1 MSHLDKLR
9 KSIENM
15 SLDELREH
23 VRQMRGDRRVS
34 KEPRREKKATAR
46 RSNSAKGKTSKAID
60 KMTPDQLAALLA
72 ELEGD
77 GDASSG
83 DTTS

>member
-9 KSIENM
+9 KSIEHM

-23 VRQMRGDRRVS
+23 VRTMRGDRRVS
-34 KEPRREKKATAR
+34 KERRGEKKVKAR
-46 RSNSAKGKTSKAID
+46 RSSGAKDKTSKALD
-60 KMTPDQLAALLA
+60 KMTPEQMAALLA

-77 GDASSG
+77 GDANSG
-83 DTTS
+83 DITR